1 MPLRIPHLQF
11 SVSGQMAR
19 NKTVNNHWTLYL
31 DVPFAEIR
39 RIFVWGDGCV
49 SPRRGKRVL
58 CDLLRQLLTNHSK
71 NIVTMLY
78 ELVT

>member
-31 DVPFAEIR
+31 DILFAEYS
-39 RIFVWGDGCV
+39 FGGTAAF
-49 SPRRGKRVL
+49 RRGGASV
-58 CDLLRQLLTNHSK
+58 CYMT
-71 NIVTMLY
+71 Y
-78 ELVT
+78 